1 MMVELC
7 IPPEWARIDPVRQA
21 VGLCVVAVF
30 ANDDLRD
37 ALGMV
42 CAELL
47 ENAIKY
53 GKPDPKGVLVRLVER
68 QLGDRREVVLSVTN
82 AVEEASHHL
91 SALRQRI
98 SWIKSFASAS
108 EAYMAALTQVYERS
122 DAQGGESGLG
132 LVRIAYEGNCSL
144 DCEEPLEGFMS
155 VRAQYVLD
163 ATGAILIE
171 PSPNEATA

>member
-1 MMVELC
+1 
-7 IPPEWARIDPVRQA
+7 
-21 VGLCVVAVF
+21 VVAVF

-53 GKPDPKGVLVRLVER
+53 GKPDPRGVQVRLVER
-68 QLGDRREVVLSVTN
+68 RLGDRREVVLSVTN

-91 SALRQRI
+91 NALRQRI
-98 SWIKSFASAS
+98 AWIKSFASAS

-144 DCEEPLEGFMS
+144 DCEEPAEGLMA

-163 ATGAILIE
+163 ATGSILLDA
-171 PSPNEATA
+171 SPDEATS